1 MLNSLFRR
9 AASEEPITYVTTVI
23 VIIAILVGAPSA
35 IATTQGLN
43 QIATPDVQPEGTL
56 ALSFNLQE
64 QKIGNPYQLQAEMGL
79 AKWLEIDIF
88 QGFKP
93 NDTII
98 ETEVGLLSK
107 QPYLF
112 SIGFLNWSPHN
123 RVAPQPFAI
132 GGYYIGSHQF
142 VAGATR
148 SDFRNEALLG
158 YAYDFNK
165 TWRLQVDWQS
175 GSGNSSTV
183 GIVWNVTP
191 EFQASS
197 AVFVTN
203 DSPHEVLGYVVF
215 TYTFHL
221 WRSKQ

>member
-1 MLNSLFRR
+1 VLNSLHRR
-9 AASEEPITYVTTVI
+9 AASEEPITTVTII
-23 VIIAILVGAPSA
+23 VVMIAILGSNPSA
-35 IATTQGLN
+35 FATTQGLN

-56 ALSFNLQE
+56 ALSFNVQDK
-64 QKIGNPYQLQAEMGL
+64 KIGNQYQLQAEMGL
-79 AKWLEIDIF
+79 AKWLEIDLF

-93 NDTII
+93 NDTVI
-98 ETEVGLLSK
+98 ETEIGLLSK

-132 GGYYIGSHQF
+132 AGYYYGRHQL
-142 VAGATR
+142 VAGATH

-158 YAYDFNK
+158 YACDFNK

-191 EFQASS
+191 DFQASS

-203 DSPHEVLGYVVF
+203 NSPHEVFGYVAF
-215 TYTFHL
+215 TYTFQV
-221 WRSKQ
+221 WRGKQ